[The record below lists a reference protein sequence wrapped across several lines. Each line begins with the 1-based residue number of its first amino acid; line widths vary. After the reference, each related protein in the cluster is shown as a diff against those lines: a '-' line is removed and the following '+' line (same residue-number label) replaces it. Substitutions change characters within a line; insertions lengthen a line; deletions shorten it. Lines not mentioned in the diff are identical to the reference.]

1 MAIDSAQKR
10 RSMMLRGMPWRT
22 QSLPFPSGS
31 ITTLDKHQRLY
42 RYTHLWAISTL
53 PSVGVIIDSVLMK
66 SQIQITT
73 EIKEQIQLTT
83 SIE

>member
-1 MAIDSAQKR
+1 MTEDALYLSIKK
-10 RSMMLRGMPWRT
+10 
-22 QSLPFPSGS
+22 GS
-31 ITTLDKHQRLY
+31 IVTPD
-42 RYTHLWAISTL
+42 STL